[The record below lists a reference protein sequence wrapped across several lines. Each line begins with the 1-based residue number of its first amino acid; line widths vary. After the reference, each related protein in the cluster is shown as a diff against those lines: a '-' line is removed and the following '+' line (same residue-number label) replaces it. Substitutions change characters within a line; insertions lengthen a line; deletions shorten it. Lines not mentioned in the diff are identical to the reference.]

1 MLYHLWRKEREKRNN
16 YIITEQWWPNWWI
29 RKRVQLF
36 ERSGCPRYVFVNSTG
51 TNKTT
56 VLEELENQ
64 KDANQKCFGS
74 TSQSYRLALP
84 RIIHSSKQ
92 GKTRTRQGGNPFR
105 RLIQANSVYIFWYQE
120 AVKFATTMLKLLFW
134 RWWLVLLMVRS

>member
-1 MLYHLWRKEREKRNN
+1 
-16 YIITEQWWPNWWI
+16 
-29 RKRVQLF
+29 
-36 ERSGCPRYVFVNSTG
+36 VNSTG

-74 TSQSYRLALP
+74 TSQSYHLALP
-84 RIIHSSKQ
+84 WIIHSSKQ

-120 AVKFATTMLKLLFW
+120 AVIRNYDVETFVLAMMAGPAHGQELGVGAPRPARLGTWTSFSSINGCKLICKL
-134 RWWLVLLMVRS
+134 SI